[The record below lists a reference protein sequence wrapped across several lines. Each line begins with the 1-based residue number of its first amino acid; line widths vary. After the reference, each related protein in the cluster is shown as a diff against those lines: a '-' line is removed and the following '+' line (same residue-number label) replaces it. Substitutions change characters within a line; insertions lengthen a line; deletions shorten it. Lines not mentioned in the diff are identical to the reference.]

1 MESPESWF
9 EDFGEAHLVDGKAE
23 VRLEPG
29 FAALVEVIGYH
40 VFLTPYGDSKG
51 MYVTERSATGFR
63 VREQQGGTSAVRFAY
78 RVVAKRKDI
87 VAERLARVTLPDVSS
102 ELKLPDLRLKIS
114 LPDFERLSIPPFDLP
129 GSSTSE

>member
-1 MESPESWF
+1 VLDDHRRKAVAAIR
-9 EDFGEAHLVDGKAE
+9 DFSHRH
-23 VRLEPG
+23 RLLSASLPSYT
-29 FAALVEVIGYH
+29 VT
-40 VFLTPYGDSKG
+40 LTMPSKG

-63 VREQQGGTSAVRFAY
+63 VREQQSGTSDVRFAY

-114 LPDFERLSIPPFDLP
+114 LPDFERLPIPPFDLP
-129 GSSTSE
+129 ASSTSE